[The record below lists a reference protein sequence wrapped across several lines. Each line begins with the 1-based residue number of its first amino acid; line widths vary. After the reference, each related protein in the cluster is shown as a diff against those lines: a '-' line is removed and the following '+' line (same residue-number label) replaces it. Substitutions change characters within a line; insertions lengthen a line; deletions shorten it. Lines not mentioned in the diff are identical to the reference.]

1 MSAFASQVLV
11 RLDPRAR
18 EPLQAQLCASLRR
31 AIRDGVL
38 RPGTRLPSSRSLAED
53 LRISRTTAV
62 LAYDQLAAEGV
73 IRTRAGAGTF
83 VADPLPADARA
94 PRGRGGATCR
104 IRRCRAAAPR
114 WRPRRA
120 RRRSSVGRRG
130 PSGSARRRST
140 ASPCTPGRAWRCGA

>member
-18 EPLQAQLCASLRR
+18 EPLQEELCASLRR

-62 LAYDQLAAEGV
+62 LAFDQLAAEGS
-73 IRTRAGAGTF
+73 I
-83 VADPLPADARA
+83 PH
-94 PRGRGGATCR
+94 
-104 IRRCRAAAPR
+104 
-114 WRPRRA
+114 PRRRRHL
-120 RRRSSVGRRG
+120 RRRSA
-130 PSGSARRRST
+130 ARR
-140 ASPCTPGRAWRCGA
+140 

>member
-62 LAYDQLAAEGV
+62 LAFDQLAAEGL
-73 IRTRAGAGTF
+73 IRTRAGAGTY
-83 VADPLPADARA
+83 VADPLPVDRGRPAAAAA
-94 PRGRGGATCR
+94 PRVC

-114 WRPRRA
+114 WPPRRA
-120 RRRSSVGRRG
+120 RQRSSVARRG
-130 PSGSARRRST
+130 RSASERRRST